1 MHLPLNINQLEA
13 FVFTAQHGSFAKAAK
28 VLNKGRTTLSEH
40 VNNLEIELNVELFDR
55 NTRNPLLLTD
65 GGKRLLRQA
74 SLMLKMAEQLNMVS
88 QSISN
93 QEEAELTIS
102 VASLIPNCLVL
113 EIVQNIRKQFPNTS
127 LCVLSQDKGHV
138 QDSLLN
144 KTTDIAITVSKRN
157 KNIIPPKNLRGVFLG
172 DLPMKFYTSPDS
184 ALQLKSNISH
194 SDLIMEP
201 CYLLR
206 CFGDIGFS
214 ENSPSTVLS
223 TFGSIDLIVNL
234 LGTEGWTILPEY
246 CLSHNLYPNKLKDL
260 NTNFKVMSPSVSIG
274 MLYSPLPMGPVKLAL
289 TEEIKS
295 CFRRFFSARVSKSF
309 DVVSS

>member
-13 FVFTAQHGSFAKAAK
+13 FVLTAQHGSFSKAAK

-40 VNNLEIELNVELFDR
+40 VNNLEIELNIELFDR

-65 GGKRLLRQA
+65 GGKRLLHHA
-74 SLMLKMAEQLNMVS
+74 SLMLKMAEQLNVVS

-93 QEEAELTIS
+93 QEEAELTLS
-102 VASLIPNCLVL
+102 VASVIPNCLVL
-113 EIVQNIRKQFPNTS
+113 EIIKNISKKFPNTS
-127 LCVLSQDKGHV
+127 LCVLSQDKGLVH
-138 QDSLLN
+138 DSLLN
-144 KTTDIAITVSKRN
+144 KTTDVAITVTKRN
-157 KNIIPPKNLRGVFLG
+157 QKIIPPPNIRGAFLC

-184 ALQLKSNISH
+184 ALQLKSYISH

-206 CFGDIGFS
+206 CLGDVGFR

-223 TFGSIDLIVNL
+223 TFGSIDLIVKM
-234 LGTEGWTILPEY
+234 LGTKGWTILPEY

-260 NTNFKVMSPSVSIG
+260 NTDFKVMSPSVSIG
-274 MLYSPLPMGPVKLAL
+274 MAYSPLPMGPVKLAL
-289 TEEIKS
+289 TEEIIS
-295 CFRRFFSARVSKSF
+295 CFRRFFSAWPSKSF